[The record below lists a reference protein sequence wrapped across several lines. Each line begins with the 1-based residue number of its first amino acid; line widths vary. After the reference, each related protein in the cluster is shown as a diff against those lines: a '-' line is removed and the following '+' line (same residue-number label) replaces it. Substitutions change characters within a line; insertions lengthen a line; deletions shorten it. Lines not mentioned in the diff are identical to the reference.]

1 MTVAPDLRF
10 GASPADERIIR
21 RHRTIGTDADD
32 FAEVVA
38 EILRLVASG
47 EMIARGEKKI
57 VIRRLHD
64 AAAEMI
70 AAGERTCLAEDDLE
84 RIEPWRAFVDQP
96 RAGGRAAAGDQR
108 TGAHDQ

>member
-32 FAEVVA
+32 FAEV
-38 EILRLVASG
+38 LRLVASG

-70 AAGERTCLAEDDLE
+70 TAGKRTCLAEDDLE
-84 RIEPWRAFVDQP
+84 RIEPWRASSTSRARASAVRP
-96 RAGGRAAAGDQR
+96 RPS
-108 TGAHDQ
+108 TG